1 MTAAS
6 AGLLTIARF
15 ERKPTTRS
23 VARLLP
29 SLPSDKLRLSKRKA
43 TDRTLRF
50 IVGEQP
56 GDKEDKMGKPFVGL
70 ADEILNEAL
79 NKADLTRLQPKGIVA
94 LGEALLEI

>member
-1 MTAAS
+1 
-6 AGLLTIARF
+6 
-15 ERKPTTRS
+15 
-23 VARLLP
+23 
-29 SLPSDKLRLSKRKA
+29 
-43 TDRTLRF
+43 LRF